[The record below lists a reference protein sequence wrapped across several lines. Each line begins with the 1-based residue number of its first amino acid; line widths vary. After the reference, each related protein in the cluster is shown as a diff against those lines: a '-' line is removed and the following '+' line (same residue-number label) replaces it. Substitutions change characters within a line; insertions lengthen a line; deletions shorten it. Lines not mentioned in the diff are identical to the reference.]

1 MSWFKPFKM
10 EFAPFAEFGNP
21 QVDEIL
27 QAYDLPNTQH
37 SILSLVTQR
46 QQQNDVLGLTLKLP
60 PGYQVNSE
68 ADFERLHDMLARA
81 LEPVGVRELNLHF
94 ITQKGNGSPHEPE
107 KGLSSAAMQERRPE
121 EYNSAKKTQA
131 EFESSGQIQGQNN
144 LPPVIDA
151 QAISGQSKT
160 TKSLATAFEPSG
172 QAQYQ
177 GGQGQQQ
184 VSLPPVLDAQ
194 AQSQAQSKFQPQSQ
208 SPSIIQSAQTATK
221 PSEAVRSEAEQREE
235 QLTTKRP
242 APPTQAQLKAHPR
255 IKNVIVVASGKGGV
269 GKSTTTVNL
278 ALALQQTGARVGVL
292 DADIY
297 GPSVPT
303 MLGTAGQTPLIEN
316 EQFVPLE
323 AYGMAVL
330 SIGNLTGD
338 DNTPI
343 VWRGPKATGALMQ
356 LFNQTAW
363 PDLDYLLIDMP
374 PGTGD
379 IQLTLAQR
387 IPVTGAV
394 IVTTPQHVALMDAQK
409 GIELFNKVNIP
420 VLGVVENMS
429 THVCSSCGQVDEI
442 FGTGGGEQL
451 SQRYQ
456 IPLLGRLPL
465 DASIRQNAD
474 QGRPSV
480 VANDQAARYYK
491 DIALSMLV
499 QLAKVPTREREN
511 NRIF

>member
-10 EFAPFAEFGNP
+10 EVAPFAEFGNP

-27 QAYDLPNTQH
+27 QAHYLPNTQH

-60 PGYQVNSE
+60 AGYQVNSE
-68 ADFERLHDMLARA
+68 ADFEQFHEVLARA

-94 ITQKGNGSPHEPE
+94 ITQKSHGAPHEPE
-107 KGLSSAAMQERRPE
+107 KSVSSTTGQEGHPE
-121 EYNSAKKTQA
+121 EDSASKPQA
-131 EFESSGQIQGQNN
+131 EFAPSGQAQHQGGQYQGGQRQQQVS

-151 QAISGQSKT
+151 QA
-160 TKSLATAFEPSG
+160 
-172 QAQYQ
+172 
-177 GGQGQQQ
+177 
-184 VSLPPVLDAQ
+184 Q
-194 AQSQAQSKFQPQSQ
+194 AQSAHQFQSPSQSQ
-208 SPSIIQSAQTATK
+208 SQSVIQSHIPQTSAK
-221 PSEAVRSEAEQREE
+221 PTETGRSEAVQRED
-235 QLTTKRP
+235 QLTAKRP
-242 APPTQAQLKAHPR
+242 APPTQSQLKAHPR

-278 ALALQQTGARVGVL
+278 ALALQQTGAKVGVL

-303 MLGTAGQTPLIEN
+303 MLGTAGKTPLIEN
-316 EQFVPLE
+316 EQFIPLE

-338 DNTPI
+338 DNTPV

-429 THVCSSCGQVDEI
+429 THVCSNCGHTDEI
-442 FGTGGGEQL
+442 FGTGGGDKL
-451 SQRYQ
+451 SAAYQ
-456 IPLLGRLPL
+456 VPLLGRLPL
-465 DASIRQNAD
+465 NASIRHNAD
-474 QGRPSV
+474 QGKPSV
-480 VANDQAARYYK
+480 IANDAAAIHYK
-491 DIALSMLV
+491 DIALAMLV
-499 QLAKVPTREREN
+499 QLAKIPSRERN
-511 NRIF
+511 SSRIF